1 LAARDIERS
10 VSSLPLLATSSEYP
24 ERMNSLT
31 DPLEDSKAEFV
42 DDPVAAPVEMSSL
55 RDVGLGEPLS
65 TDVLSGVSTVG
76 IRDIQAVSTL
86 DTQSTSRLSRLD
98 TQAMSRVSPVDA
110 QGAQKGSV
118 LDISTQQ
125 SNENSILDNSREVP
139 SRLSLQASELPDRMH
154 NHGTEDLA
162 GEASIEPMDVSVL
175 VGEYGG
181 NRHLT
186 REISM
191 PNEISTIQVDQ
202 VEEATI
208 LDINEPDDL
217 FVTDRKAEY
226 SYSSDE
232 LFEIKQS
239 FVCYY
244 RRVI

>member
-1 LAARDIERS
+1 M
-10 VSSLPLLATSSEYP
+10 SSLPLLATSSEYP

-125 SNENSILDNSREVP
+125 SN
-139 SRLSLQASELPDRMH
+139 
-154 NHGTEDLA
+154 
-162 GEASIEPMDVSVL
+162 
-175 VGEYGG
+175 
-181 NRHLT
+181 
-186 REISM
+186 
-191 PNEISTIQVDQ
+191 
-202 VEEATI
+202 
-208 LDINEPDDL
+208 
-217 FVTDRKAEY
+217 
-226 SYSSDE
+226 
-232 LFEIKQS
+232 
-239 FVCYY
+239 
-244 RRVI
+244 

>member
-1 LAARDIERS
+1 M
-10 VSSLPLLATSSEYP
+10 SSLPLLATSSEYS

-31 DPLEDSKAEFV
+31 GPLEDSKAEFV
-42 DDPVAAPVEMSSL
+42 NDPVAAPVGMSSL
-55 RDVGLGEPLS
+55 RDVGLGELS
-65 TDVLSGVSTVG
+65 STGVPSVVGTVG
-76 IRDIQAVSTL
+76 IRDIQTVPTL
-86 DTQSTSRLSRLD
+86 DTQGASRMPTLDTPITSRVATFD
-98 TQAMSRVSPVDA
+98 TQA
-110 QGAQKGSV
+110 AQKGSM

-125 SNENSILDNSREVP
+125 FHETSVLDISREVP
-139 SRLSLQASELPDRMH
+139 SRLSLQASELPDRTH
-154 NHGTEDLA
+154 DHGTDDLA
-162 GEASIEPMDVSVL
+162 GEASIEPVDVSVL
-175 VGEYGG
+175 VGEHGG

-217 FVTDRKAEY
+217 FVTDRRAEY

-232 LFEIKQS
+232 FFEMKQS
-239 FVCYY
+239 IVCYY